1 MTIDCLPPQA
11 REHAAAVLSTLAR
24 GQFANKRAILKATG
38 LPPLIKLLTDD
49 RLQSQQYVIASLI
62 ASDYPPSSS
71 SSPTIAS
78 SPSSTP
84 RALCGEWHAS
94 AHHGPPRPSLPTG
107 TPRARCG
114 DWRRARSSTAHVRW
128 WRST

>member
-49 RLQSQQYVIASLI
+49 RLQSQQYVIASQI
-62 ASDYPPSSS
+62 ASDYPPHQAPHRR
-71 SSPTIAS
+71 SPPVPAV
-78 SPSSTP
+78 
-84 RALCGEWHAS
+84 RDC
-94 AHHGPPRPSLPTG
+94 LPD
-107 TPRARCG
+107 CL
-114 DWRRARSSTAHVRW
+114 
-128 WRST
+128 